1 MLLEG
6 QKVLVAAAVSLL
18 RMHKSK
24 QSMHC
29 VTYLRMCT
37 FVCVSVHVQSGLVS
51 VRICTRTYVNVR
63 MYIYVRTYIFAHV
76 CTHVCTYVCMVCM
89 CTYVHTYM
97 HMYCMAE
104 NFGRLLKL

>member
-24 QSMHC
+24 QTM
-29 VTYLRMCT
+29 
-37 FVCVSVHVQSGLVS
+37 HVQSGLVS
-51 VRICTRTYVNVR
+51 VRICTRTYVNVCT
-63 MYIYVRTYIFAHV
+63 YTYVHI
-76 CTHVCTYVCMVCM
+76 CTCMYVCMYGVYV
-89 CTYVHTYM
+89 YVHTYM

-104 NFGRLLKL
+104 KFGRLLKL